1 MYVPVTVAVPAAVP
15 VKATEQLPAALRVQL
30 GAFREPVP
38 VDVKLTLPPGVI
50 AVATSVSVT
59 VAVHVEAWLITTVP
73 GLQTTLVAVERLL
86 TVIVFDAGLVLPR

>member
-1 MYVPVTVAVPAAVP
+1 MTDAEPTAVP
-15 VKATEQLPAALRVQL
+15 VKVTEQVPADNMQLEALN
-30 GAFREPVP
+30 EPLP
-38 VDVKLTLPPGVI
+38 VDVKVTVPVGVI

-86 TVIVFDAGLVLPR
+86 TVILAGALVLVR